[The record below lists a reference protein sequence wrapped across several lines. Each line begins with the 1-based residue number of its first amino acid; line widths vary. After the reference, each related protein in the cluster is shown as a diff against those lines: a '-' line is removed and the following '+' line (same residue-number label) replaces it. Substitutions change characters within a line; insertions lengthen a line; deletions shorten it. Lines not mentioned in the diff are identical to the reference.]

1 MLREKLYELK
11 NWNEVQ
17 HTTFNP
23 GGPGAVR
30 IHMIPPK
37 FHPFRMIPSIVILNG
52 QDYIPLNESW
62 GILLSE
68 FIKVMNDYGEQSI
81 DDETLLQLLS
91 VVFQNGKK
99 VYHNLPQEYLENDLD
114 VIDRKS
120 VV

>member
-37 FHPFRMIPSIVILNG
+37 FHPLRMIPAIVILNG
-52 QDYIPLNESW
+52 QDYIPLNEAW
-62 GILLSE
+62 GILLTE
-68 FIKVMNDYGEQSI
+68 FMKVMNEYGEQSI
-81 DDETLLQLLS
+81 EDETLVQLLA
-91 VVFQNGKK
+91 VVFQNVRK
-99 VYHNLPQEYLENDLD
+99 VYHNVPQ
-114 VIDRKS
+114 DRKS